1 MSQEY
6 ATGKAAWTNVK
17 LDKIGKYYVLNNAN
31 HLRSLWTYI
40 ATTAFI
46 LN

>member
-17 LDKIGKYYVLNNAN
+17 LEKIGKNYVPNNTN
-31 HLRSLWTYI
+31 HLRSP
-40 ATTAFI
+40 
-46 LN
+46 